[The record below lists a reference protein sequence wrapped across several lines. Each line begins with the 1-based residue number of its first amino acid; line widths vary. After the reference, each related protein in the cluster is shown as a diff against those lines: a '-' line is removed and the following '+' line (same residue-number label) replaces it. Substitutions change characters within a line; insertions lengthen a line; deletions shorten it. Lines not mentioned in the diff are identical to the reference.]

1 MVTIF
6 IFDANHRFY
15 DHVLTVK
22 ATCKRTTFS
31 LNLFQALGQWGR
43 SKKWAGDRRD
53 QFFLYQTPLV
63 ASPLFQSSTL
73 TESLEQAWNRLLFS
87 VFSGL
92 GPPENL
98 TLLNVTQRSH
108 NTSTAMVTWLPPHN
122 LTDGYIQEYDLL
134 WTKMPIMSKQT
145 SEPHSDSATLPSVSF
160 FSLLNYL
167 TLLVCRSLSAYH
179 LSGIFGGFFWTN
191 GTALFF
197 H

>member
-122 LTDGYIQEYDLL
+122 LTDIDAVKEYKLS

-145 SEPHSDSATLPSVSF
+145 SQPHSDSTTLDPVSF
-160 FSLLNYL
+160 LRASFL
-167 TLLVCRSLSAYH
+167 C
-179 LSGIFGGFFWTN
+179 
-191 GTALFF
+191 
-197 H
+197 